1 MTQDPTTESSNAP
14 PNMALNFEQI
24 PEQDMIN
31 RSRQLY
37 QSLQRRRSVR
47 DFSSKPVPATVIHQ
61 ALLTAGTSPS
71 GANRQ
76 PWHFAITTDAQVKAN
91 IRVAAETEEQAFYT
105 DRASP
110 EWLNALEPLGTNASK
125 PFLEHAPV
133 LIGIFSQ
140 KFSYAHDGSQLK
152 NYYTYESVGIAC
164 GMLIAALHQAGL
176 ATLTHTP
183 SPMKFLNNAFKRPAT
198 ERPYLL
204 LVVGYPSED
213 CRVPAITRKALADI
227 ASLVGKAGE
236 EWDLEQPQS

>member
-1 MTQDPTTESSNAP
+1 MTQDRDTEASNTL
-14 PNMALNFEQI
+14 PNLTLDFEYQ
-24 PEQDMIN
+24 PEQHMIN
-31 RSRQLY
+31 TSRLFY

-47 DFSSKPVPATVIHQ
+47 DFSTKPVPASVIHQ
-61 ALLTAGTSPS
+61 ALLAAGTAPS

-91 IRVAAETEEQAFYT
+91 IRAAAEREEQAFYN
-105 DRASP
+105 DRASQ
-110 EWLNALEPLGTNASK
+110 EWLDALEPLRTTASK

-140 KFSYAHDGSQLK
+140 KFSYASDGSQLK

-183 SPMKFLNNAFKRPAT
+183 SPMKFLNNAFNRPAT

-204 LVVGYPSED
+204 LVVGYPSEG
-213 CRVPAITRKALADI
+213 CTVPAIGRKTLTQI
-227 ASLVGKAGE
+227 ASLVGETEDG
-236 EWDLEQPQS
+236 WDLEQSQP